1 MLSAL
6 ALAWDLFL
14 PAGREHFP
22 GRQGLLANLGREIV
36 FFSLNRTDK
45 VLLITVIIRL
55 VPSEFIYFYMYCPT
69 DSSLREAGH
78 WQEGRGTGLGSI
90 PTLSL
95 QTAWF
100 FLTS

>member
-1 MLSAL
+1 MGPIPPSRERTFSGKAGTAGKLRKRDCFLSL
-6 ALAWDLFL
+6 Y
-14 PAGREHFP
+14 
-22 GRQGLLANLGREIV
+22 
-36 FFSLNRTDK
+36 RTDK